1 VTNPLDWSLL
11 SGPIPVILLIL
22 TVAAF
27 ALLLTDR
34 TRAWWTWKAPTALAV
49 GAVLTA
55 ILGVVVDRWWKP
67 FPEGLPTEVLLWM
80 GVAILGVTV
89 TAVRLPSLTWRR
101 RAAALACAFVV
112 GLTGLNQV
120 NRYFQSYTTTR
131 AVLGP
136 WLNTGTDF
144 HKAAGRPTG
153 LVTAPPGRM
162 IADVW
167 TPPPNLPAS
176 GTLSEVTIPGTV
188 SHFTARKAWVYLPP
202 AYQAAPRP
210 RLPVLVLLPGQPG
223 SPRDWIDA
231 GGIQRI
237 LDAYAAAHHGL
248 APVTVMPDATGST
261 IGNTLCMDSKLG
273 NAETYL
279 TTDLQA
285 WVTANL
291 QVASPDSGWTVGG
304 FSFGGTCAVQ
314 LSVRAPHLY
323 RTFLDLSGQREPTL
337 GNHKETVKKAFN
349 GDEGA
354 FTRSNPVSILATRRF
369 PELAGRI
376 ITGANDHEFT
386 PQLNFVYLA
395 CRNAGV
401 DVRMNVLP
409 GGHSWQVWRAG
420 FTQQLPWIAER
431 NGLARG

>member
-1 VTNPLDWSLL
+1 MTNPLDWSLL
-11 SGPIPVILLIL
+11 SGPIPVILLLL
-22 TVAAF
+22 TTVAF

-34 TRAWWTWKAPTALAV
+34 TRAWWTWKAPAALAV

-55 ILGVVVDRWWKP
+55 ILGVIVDRWWKP

-80 GVAILGVTV
+80 GVAILGVTI

-144 HKAAGRPTG
+144 HKAVGRPTG

-162 IADVW
+162 LADVW
-167 TPPPNLPAS
+167 APPANLPAS

-188 SHFTARKAWVYLPP
+188 SHFTARKGWVYLPP

-231 GGIQRI
+231 GGIQKI

-248 APVTVMPDATGST
+248 APVAVMPDATGST
-261 IGNTLCMDSKLG
+261 VGNTLCMDSKLG

-279 TTDLQA
+279 TTDLEA

-314 LSVRAPHLY
+314 LSVRAPYLY

-354 FTRSNPVSILATRRF
+354 FTRSTPSPSSPRSASPSSPAASSAEPTTTSSRR
-369 PELAGRI
+369 
-376 ITGANDHEFT
+376 
-386 PQLNFVYLA
+386 
-395 CRNAGV
+395 
-401 DVRMNVLP
+401 
-409 GGHSWQVWRAG
+409 S
-420 FTQQLPWIAER
+420 
-431 NGLARG
+431 